1 MSSYLNKCLELH
13 KQGQEIKSI
22 IENIYINYSSSK
34 DNDKIYE
41 YKKIIS
47 QQFNVSL
54 KDIKLIGSAHTK
66 FSKKNGLLEDKD
78 EHNDYDFAIINTSLF
93 NNYWSIL
100 NNDKKEVSKATHKS
114 NLFYENLKKGKIHP
128 FHLNQN
134 GKIYNNI
141 KERLSELNNQ
151 NEKQSSICIYAFEDA
166 FINNLC
172 EYLTYDLTQY
182 FKNKTKEPKIKELTS
197 NGFYPLEDI
206 GEKINGK

>member
-13 KQGQEIKSI
+13 NQGQDIKSI
-22 IENIYINYSSSK
+22 IENIYINYSSSE

-66 FSKKNGLLEDKD
+66 FSKKSGSLEDRND
-78 EHNDYDFAIINTSLF
+78 PNDYDFAIINTSLF

-100 NNDKKEVSKATHKS
+100 NNDETEVSKTVYK
-114 NLFYENLKKGKIHP
+114 NDLFYDNLKKGKIHP
-128 FHLNQN
+128 YHLNNN
-134 GKIYNNI
+134 GRIYRNI
-141 KERLSELNNQ
+141 KERLSELNSQ
-151 NEKQSSICIYAFEDA
+151 KKKKSSICIYAFEDA

-172 EYLTYDLTQY
+172 EYLTSDLAQY
-182 FKNKTKEPKIKELTS
+182 FKDKLKEPKIKKLAS
-197 NGFYPLEDI
+197 NGFRPLEDL
-206 GEKINGK
+206 GEKLNGK